1 MCWWL
6 SRSHRTPLPR
16 PVRSTGAVRARARA
30 PGTSA
35 ETRLPPGQGDL
46 SGDVPPLSVFLGPR
60 SRHDLVNAT
69 AQVLQAARGPRVGR
83 EYSPFLRAHRL
94 AAWPIARAEGRRPS
108 HTGDEALDRHWPV
121 TAGHQLSEPAGCD
134 SRRAAADYACAQPAT
149 PSP

>member
-6 SRSHRTPLPR
+6 SRSRRTPLPGRSGPREPFVRGHVLQERQPR
-16 PVRSTGAVRARARA
+16 PGFRPDRAIYPVMCLRCRCSLA
-30 PGTSA
+30 
-35 ETRLPPGQGDL
+35 
-46 SGDVPPLSVFLGPR
+46 PR

-83 EYSPFLRAHRL
+83 EYSPFLRAHGL
-94 AAWPIARAEGRRPS
+94 AAWPTARAEGRRPS